1 MINSKTDP
9 DLNQI
14 NQKIYKVLTSFISFW
29 FSYISQT
36 KEKINFK
43 PLRLLLLIAIGV
55 FHVDTDFEWFNRFK
69 SSMLIPARA
78 LEVTSNDEHYPRP
91 DASGESLLR
100 VWHYLDIYSIQLISS
115 IISPRRWIHI
125 FFHISIQDAP
135 NDAHNNRFVETILKS
150 PPQPL
155 N

>member
-1 MINSKTDP
+1 MELPFNSEQFKNWSRFEP
-9 DLNQI
+9 DKPENIQGLNVFYLVLVFVYFPNERKNKLQAS
-14 NQKIYKVLTSFISFW
+14 KIVTFNSYWGIPRRYWFW
-29 FSYISQT
+29 VIQ
-36 KEKINFK
+36 
-43 PLRLLLLIAIGV
+43 
-55 FHVDTDFEWFNRFK
+55 WFK

-125 FFHISIQDAP
+125 FSHFNPRCS
-135 NDAHNNRFVETILKS
+135 
-150 PPQPL
+150 
-155 N
+155 